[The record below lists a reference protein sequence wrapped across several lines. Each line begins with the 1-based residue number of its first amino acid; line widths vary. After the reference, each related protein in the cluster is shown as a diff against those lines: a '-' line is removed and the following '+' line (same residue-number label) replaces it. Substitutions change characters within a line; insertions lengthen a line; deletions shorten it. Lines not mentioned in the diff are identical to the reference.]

1 VNDRPQTAG
10 PSTPRAL
17 LEVDGVVKSFGG
29 IRAVDRAT
37 LQVSEGRITALIGP
51 NGAGKTTLFNV
62 LTGFYRG
69 DRGSVTFDGHQILGE
84 PPYAIARKGMVR
96 TFQITKALAAMPVI
110 DNMMLAAPD
119 QPGEQ
124 LHNIVLHP
132 RAGRA
137 REREVRKQAMELL
150 GIFNLSELADDYAG
164 TLSGGQRKLL
174 ELARALM
181 AGPKLLLLD
190 EPMAGINPTL
200 GARLLEYMQALRR
213 EMGVTVMFI
222 EHDME
227 VVMNH
232 ADHVVVMA
240 EGRVIAEGDPQQ
252 VRSDKRVIDAYLGE
266 VVVDSAVG
274 PRPPE

>member
-1 VNDRPQTAG
+1 
-10 PSTPRAL
+10 
-17 LEVDGVVKSFGG
+17 
-29 IRAVDRAT
+29 
-37 LQVSEGRITALIGP
+37 
-51 NGAGKTTLFNV
+51 
-62 LTGFYRG
+62 
-69 DRGSVTFDGHQILGE
+69 
-84 PPYAIARKGMVR
+84 
-96 TFQITKALAAMPVI
+96 
-110 DNMMLAAPD
+110 
-119 QPGEQ
+119 
-124 LHNIVLHP
+124 
-132 RAGRA
+132 
-137 REREVRKQAMELL
+137 
-150 GIFNLSELADDYAG
+150 
-164 TLSGGQRKLL
+164 
-174 ELARALM
+174 M